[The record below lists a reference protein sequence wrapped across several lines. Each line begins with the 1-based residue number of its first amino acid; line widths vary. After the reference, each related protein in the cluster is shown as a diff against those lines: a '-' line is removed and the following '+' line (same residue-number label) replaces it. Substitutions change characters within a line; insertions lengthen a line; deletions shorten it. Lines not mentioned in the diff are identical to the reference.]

1 MDTVGSVET
10 YVQHMLSGSFDASS
24 VTARLAISGLG
35 ECLHVLSTGN
45 YGSTVLIGTP
55 TSPLSPLPSPLSPL
69 PSPLS
74 PLPSPLSPLPSP
86 LSPLLPFV
94 LLLIIDSAISRL
106 LNTDATA
113 YWLIKIEILETLSK
127 INYAVLH
134 YLEQSPYNRAFHPV
148 DQTHKGSSRSLQA
161 RVLDR
166 ILLNFGEKEGR
177 REGEKGD

>member
-1 MDTVGSVET
+1 MSPCSIHWQLWI
-10 YVQHMLSGSFDASS
+10 YCSNRYSYL
-24 VTARLAISGLG
+24 
-35 ECLHVLSTGN
+35 
-45 YGSTVLIGTP
+45 
-55 TSPLSPLPSPLSPL
+55 SPLSSL
-69 PSPLS
+69 
-74 PLPSPLSPLPSP
+74 LSPLPSP

-166 ILLNFGEKEGR
+166 ILLSFGEKEER
-177 REGEKGD
+177 RERGLNSTKARVVVESPRGFEELTYYSFIHPIYIFCTR